1 MRSAQAGARA
11 ALTTLILLAA
21 GVAAAQAD
29 SAGARVDTLV
39 VPRSAVS
46 PGGAFRRS
54 LIVPGWGQLHV
65 GKPVRAVVA
74 AGVVAGLA
82 TGIVLANGRYV
93 RMRHAYLYVSRED
106 ANPAI
111 PDSTNEYVQYFDTW
125 QDAGAL
131 PASAVRSRR
140 DGARRLRD
148 LSVLGTALG
157 YVLQA
162 LDAYVAAHLLD
173 FDVGEDLSIRPVP
186 NGEGVSASLTVR
198 I

>member
-1 MRSAQAGARA
+1 
-11 ALTTLILLAA
+11 
-21 GVAAAQAD
+21 
-29 SAGARVDTLV
+29 
-39 VPRSAVS
+39 
-46 PGGAFRRS
+46 
-54 LIVPGWGQLHV
+54 
-65 GKPVRAVVA
+65 VVA

-111 PDSTNEYVQYFDTW
+111 PDSSNEYVRYFETW
-125 QDAGAL
+125 QEAGAL
-131 PASAVRSRR
+131 SAAAVRSRR

-162 LDAYVAAHLLD
+162 LDAYVGAHMLD
-173 FDVGEDLSIRPVP
+173 FDVGEDLSLGPAP
-186 NGEGVSASLTVR
+186 NGEGVSAALTFR
-198 I
+198 F